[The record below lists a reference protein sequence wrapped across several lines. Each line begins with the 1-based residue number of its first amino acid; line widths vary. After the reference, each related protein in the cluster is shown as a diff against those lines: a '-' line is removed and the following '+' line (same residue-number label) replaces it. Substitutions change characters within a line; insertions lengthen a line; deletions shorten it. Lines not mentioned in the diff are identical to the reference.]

1 MGYIFTKFRHPN
13 SKSKNKGDYVMMKT
27 KTKVLTL
34 CLSILLLFAAS
45 LAAWALSDSAAS
57 TADVEPASEH
67 LSSSIPLYMIR
78 GHEGKVAVFPFGE
91 NVPSEVTD
99 IRIDSLPPYDQEN
112 MKNGIPA
119 YSNEQCQRILED
131 FD

>member
-1 MGYIFTKFRHPN
+1 
-13 SKSKNKGDYVMMKT
+13 MMKT